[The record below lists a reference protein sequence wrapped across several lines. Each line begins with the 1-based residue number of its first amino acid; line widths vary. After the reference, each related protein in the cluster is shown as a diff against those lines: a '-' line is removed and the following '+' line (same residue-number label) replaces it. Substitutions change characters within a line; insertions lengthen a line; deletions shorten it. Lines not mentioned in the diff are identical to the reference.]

1 MKYAII
7 IIIRQRKIF
16 KIQKRKVA
24 FMNTVHVIIERS
36 VERGSKIGRIAIHLI
51 MVIEGKQSLERGLRG
66 VRREFKIRPHT

>member
-1 MKYAII
+1 
-7 IIIRQRKIF
+7 
-16 KIQKRKVA
+16 
-24 FMNTVHVIIERS
+24 MNTVHVIIERS